1 MDPDQKAKT
10 FVKVVCTG
18 LDDRVKGIHVL
29 RMKADEMMQ
38 VSGVA
43 MKMGCTKAVLD
54 ACVAVHMLHM
64 SRSHAAHELVMMTV

>member
-29 RMKADEMMQ
+29 GMKADEMM
-38 VSGVA
+38 
-43 MKMGCTKAVLD
+43 
-54 ACVAVHMLHM
+54 
-64 SRSHAAHELVMMTV
+64 